1 LDLLPEID
9 GIVDLFKHSQFDF
22 MSNATK
28 QSVKV
33 PVAPCSPNYVIQRVV
48 FRQMKQAPEQLS
60 IV

>member
-9 GIVDLFKHSQFDF
+9 GIVDLLKHSQFDF

-28 QSVKV
+28 QSVKAL
-33 PVAPCSPNYVIQRVV
+33 VAPCSPNNVIQRIV
-48 FRQMKQAPEQLS
+48 FCQMMQAPEQLP